1 MVESSY
7 EQPQLPLENLQPEK
21 DTNEQAED
29 STEQKNKRIETEIGR
44 IVIDDTER
52 GGLSE
57 RDRLA
62 IPIDEHG
69 HPEGIRNIK
78 AYAVGLVNR
87 FEKNPR
93 ALTAKYKE
101 LASSEKVQDKLLAQ
115 AMLDN
120 SERLRGLLR
129 EESQR

>member
-7 EQPQLPLENLQPEK
+7 EQPQLPLENSQPEQ
-21 DTNEQAED
+21 DASEQADD
-29 STEQKNKRIETEIGR
+29 SSEQKNKNIETEIGR

-69 HPEGIRNIK
+69 QPEGIRNMN
-78 AYAVGLVNR
+78 AYAVGLVNK

-101 LASSEKVQDKLLAQ
+101 LASSEKVRDRLLAQ

-120 SERLRGLLR
+120 SERLKGLLR

>member
-7 EQPQLPLENLQPEK
+7 EQPQLPLENSQPEQ
-21 DTNEQAED
+21 DASEQADD
-29 STEQKNKRIETEIGR
+29 SSEQKNKNIETEIGR

-87 FEKNPR
+87 FEKSPR